1 MLSARRGGGWR
12 EDGITIIVK
21 FYERKESSEILSSMT
36 CSIALRN
43 NFKCRV
49 CDESFHQALEME
61 EEEAEDRQPEMETKF
76 SPVLSFGKQNYSS
89 LTSTCHRHQLYCD
102 FTRRQ
107 NEESVENVAWLKSHS
122 LVTTKHEKL
131 IDSRFPRNTS
141 SSIKSGNF

>member
-76 SPVLSFGKQNYSS
+76 SPVLSFKKTKLFITHIHLPSSSALLRFYS
-89 LTSTCHRHQLYCD
+89 
-102 FTRRQ
+102 
-107 NEESVENVAWLKSHS
+107 
-122 LVTTKHEKL
+122 TTK
-131 IDSRFPRNTS
+131 
-141 SSIKSGNF
+141 